1 MLGLEEGR
9 LVLNAASLR
18 GFSIIELMIALTI
31 MGVLIALGMPSL
43 GSYVQTAR
51 LGSMAKGFYTGVQMA
66 RTEAIRLNQPV
77 DFVLTNT
84 AVVPNI
90 QTLAVANTSGRN
102 WVVRYTDAAAAVQLV
117 EAKSVLEGGG
127 AGPAMTATSSS
138 SVITFDSL
146 GRNAANRAD
155 SINIANPAAG
165 LCDPAGPVR
174 CWRVAVSA
182 GGQVRLCQPAANAA
196 SAGDTRGC

>member
-1 MLGLEEGR
+1 M
-9 LVLNAASLR
+9 R
-18 GFSIIELMIALTI
+18 GFSIVELMIALTV

-51 LGSMAKGFYTGVQMA
+51 LGSMAKGFYTGVQLA

-77 DFVLTNT
+77 DFVMTNT
-84 AVVPNI
+84 AVAPNI

-102 WVVRYTDAAAAVQLV
+102 WVVRYTDTAAVVQLV

-146 GRNAANRAD
+146 GRNAANRGETID
-155 SINIANPAAG
+155 IANPAAG

-182 GGQVRLCQPAANAA
+182 GGQVRLCQPAVALA
-196 SAGDTRGC
+196 STGDTRGC